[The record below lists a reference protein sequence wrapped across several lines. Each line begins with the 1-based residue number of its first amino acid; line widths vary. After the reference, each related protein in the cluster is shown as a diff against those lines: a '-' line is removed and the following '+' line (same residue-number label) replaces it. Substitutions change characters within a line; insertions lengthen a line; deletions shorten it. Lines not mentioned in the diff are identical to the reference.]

1 MSLVC
6 FIPVLSLSDE
16 VDYWRRR
23 AKKASRNSSSEKD
36 RAELFIKL
44 LEPAAN
50 ECARFESASQL
61 VVSSSKDLASTVEQ
75 AGLGSA
81 LTELLNI
88 LDPVVFDVLD
98 ETWRCLE
105 STATKPFPESRMR
118 ELIQAMGYWVVRVI
132 QYNLGGVTSESHSSN
147 TPVSLLWTHPFSQ
160 VKSGLQLGIEACEQW
175 QKCSNVLTQQIW
187 HRFAPH
193 PWEGSPPD
201 LSYLAQFKS
210 RLNEVKSGLQLG
222 IEACEQ
228 WQKCSNVLTQQI
240 WHRFAPHPWEGS
252 PPDLSY
258 LAQFKSRLNEV
269 LQIRGLYEH
278 LRRLLTDSELG
289 ELGMSAG
296 LGEFLFT
303 QNTST
308 ENSGVPAALRQLA
321 NPLNYN
327 PLTAEQWLIGKSLVD
342 VKFNAAE
349 ERAAIRLRTKL
360 LTGASGDAINGVPY
374 AQWFQLLEFQTP
386 KNGKVEHTT
395 KPWRQ
400 KHVLFVQK
408 LVLADKN
415 NVNLIFHEFH
425 KYQDLIRRSRVSAAL
440 QSERET
446 LLGYLEASVKE
457 FREEFLIGS
466 GSNTDK
472 TTVTGQSIGR
482 STGLVTAKNIPEQVN
497 RMLWAGQLESRAKE
511 DLKLVE
517 CLLSDLAR
525 YPAYKQEVT
534 SLIEEMSCWR
544 REQFESWSRCNL
556 ARLDGQG
563 GPGSLSFDPS
573 RPILNLSTA
582 NGFLE
587 VGFPDALVQLQREVR
602 LLVGLGYAVPMKLIH
617 AADQAEALHRYA
629 IVLKQVAHF
638 YNSIDSQM
646 IPSQQALMLNS
657 AMAFE
662 RLIKSPK
669 TQFRLP
675 PSDGNKPKDLE
686 NAITWNQTEELESYI
701 NQLQNASRQLMMENR
716 KLRKVHFTIM
726 EKIIRLLDVDLLR
739 NQSRWRNELADVR
752 YMLAELA
759 NQGGYPAD
767 HMAPWKAHLDR
778 QLYKVLEY
786 QYRVGLDEINER
798 MPEIRVDMVYQQSR
812 LAFKPPFEE
821 IKAKYY
827 REMRKFIC
835 IPNYFRGVSDLP
847 AMARDVDNSEL
858 PELIFP
864 LILDNQ
870 SNGLRVCYRKA
881 EFLFTRLI
889 ASLDQ
894 FRNWVVLGSV
904 NLDELVDSHCRDLA
918 DFERNFRALKTRG
931 RDAEKLPTEI
941 KIDCVTVNCL
951 PVKNAIEGMLQNLF
965 ETLQTC
971 LRRSIH
977 GELVAADAFLTDALE
992 KLSYRPQTVDE
1003 LSEAKA
1009 REVEFSK
1016 ARSRLVEQVTCAEA
1030 KDRLLRGVAG
1040 SGVQALGATKAKWDK
1055 FQLMMESFRM
1065 MMNEQLEATECAA
1078 PGRLMFQLLQYS
1090 GYRDTNIFVM
1100 KSNVEARTKNYVNSL
1115 EKFASR
1121 WHQLKPGHELLDS
1134 GDREACKA
1142 AIYLVRERQA
1152 EFTELETLRE
1162 SVIRDHVHFE
1172 MTPPSFGLA
1181 EELATDLKTYES
1193 MWSEFEA
1200 FNNGVEEFAKE
1211 DWISFR
1217 TKYYLFDEF
1226 LASWFNKL
1234 RATEV
1239 TPMTVCL
1246 QKAIDQYRELL
1257 PALKWVRGEALSQD
1271 HWIELFRLIG
1281 LPKSI
1286 RLEQLN
1292 FGDLLSVSKSI
1303 VAQSGALKTLT
1314 QRAQAEVVV
1323 REALQEL
1330 DVWGAGAT
1338 FVLTEYIDSSGQ
1350 VLYLVKDW
1358 KDIVSQVGDNM
1369 ALLAS
1374 LQDSPYFDSFA
1385 DRANAWAQRLA
1396 DLDHSLNGLQAVQRR
1411 WVYLEPI
1418 IGRGALPKEAARFL
1432 QVDAEFR
1439 RLLMAIKADNRV
1451 VSLVSGHRANALKEQ
1466 LTNMQTF
1473 TAEPFF
1479 RNCQLNSYRLLDKE
1493 AKLSDA
1499 SCLQKLNI
1507 HALFERVFLNFP
1519 GYSLT
1524 VLKSKQML
1532 QSGSTDSAIEL
1543 SFQETQSGFT
1553 RKRTTRMPPPSDQ
1566 LARCQRALNEYLEE
1580 KRSVFPRFY
1589 FLGDDD
1595 LLEILGQ
1602 ATNPSVVQTHLR
1614 KLFQGIHHVLFEVDG
1629 DNRSNGA
1636 QVKKLKAM
1644 CSLDGEVV
1652 CLQRPIQLTPEVE
1665 LWLGRL
1671 ATGMQATL
1679 NELLAQC
1686 LDAGSIEN
1694 RRKHSL
1700 DPNAY
1705 PGQILTLAEAI
1716 NFSRNVEEALSCGR
1730 LSVLKK
1736 DLQHFDVISSSVFI
1750 LSVQPPFIGL
1760 NNFFF
1765 AMQAQLAAYTSVD
1778 LNALR
1783 STGASADNSLDD
1795 NTVTQTGNLVMAA
1808 KLSTLI
1814 LDTIHMIDVADQL
1827 IQAGAATTRDW
1838 AWQRQLRFYGGPSG
1852 KSSSVS
1858 APRVCMVD
1866 AEFVYTFEYQGN
1878 ARRLVHTPLTDKC
1891 YLTLTQAMRM
1901 GLGGNPYGPAGTGKT
1916 ESVKALGGLMGRQ
1929 VLVFNCDEGIDVRSM
1944 GRILVGIVKCGA
1956 WGCFDEFNRLEE
1968 AVLSAVSM
1976 QIQVI
1981 QDGLRSSSSHIT
1993 LLNRSISLDP
2003 NSGLFI
2009 TLNPAGK
2016 GYGGRQKLPDN
2027 LKQLFRPVAMSQPD
2041 VDLIAEMILFS
2052 EGFRHARLLGRKLV
2066 SVFALARQLLSVQQH
2081 YDWGLRALKTVLHSA
2096 GCLLHA
2102 HQSNHPHA
2110 DPTTRGCATE
2120 SRMVIRAAR
2129 TNTLAKLTCADV
2141 GRFEALLRDQHY
2153 DWGLRAL
2160 KTVLHSA
2167 GCLLHAHQSNH
2178 PHADPTT
2185 RGCATE
2191 SRMVIRAARTNTLA
2205 KLTCA
2210 DVGRFEALLRD
2221 VFPEPELHV
2230 SSSEDPELTTLTEAL
2245 HAVVEENRM
2254 VLVEPQIQKALE
2266 VYEQTKQRMGVVLV
2280 GPSGCGKSTIL
2291 RLLRMALAKVGRP
2304 LRYHVF
2310 NPKAMLRVQLLG
2322 RIDPDTREWTD
2333 GVLTYS
2339 ARCVVKEDS
2348 SQSCWIVCDGDID
2361 PEWVESLNSVLD
2373 DNRLLTLPNGER
2385 IQFGPN
2391 VNFLFETHEL
2401 TQASPATVS
2410 RMGVV
2415 YVSEESTEPRALVGA
2430 WLAQQPEQDRDQL
2443 ELLINQSFYT
2453 CLDWVYQKIPQY
2465 IFIEETT
2472 HKFAE
2477 NSSTAHHQFH
2487 SSWGSSV
2494 RVQVEPKNDFV
2505 LETSPAA
2512 TVFNGLSHLV
2522 GATTTAQFAVG
2533 MIRGLGANLTEASR
2547 EALALQVYEATGE
2560 TPPDPTRPLDVQ
2572 VDKNCPTRLISY
2584 PPGTSIVLLGPGSLS
2599 NTAGGCTEF
2608 SSTSISTDSALA
2620 HAAAD
2625 GLASGYPPLVLTPT
2639 VRRSIDAFR
2648 CWLDDPKARQS
2659 FLLVGP
2665 EGCGKSRLLDYC
2677 FAMFNRSAQV
2687 ATIQCS
2693 AQTTPIHLLEKLS
2706 QCCMTV
2712 TSSTAGTIAGRV
2724 LRPREGERLILYL
2737 RDLNLAKP
2745 DKWGSC
2751 QLTAFLQQL
2760 LTYHGYYDP
2769 VNLEFV
2775 GVEGIQFVGSIT
2787 PATTSAGLG
2796 RHLLSPRFTSAL
2808 RLTVITYPERDQL
2821 ISIYTCLL
2829 QAVVH
2834 SHLAANCT
2842 SVCDSRASKYT
2853 VQAHSTKT
2861 PPLLNPVRLHMMSSI
2876 MVQLLD
2882 SVQQQFR
2889 ADEHA
2894 HCVFTPHLLTRWT
2907 AGLLRYELNGSVNNL
2922 WAAFGQEAR
2931 CVLRNRLPGERA
2943 RSQFDTLFSGLV
2955 YSNLSST
2962 TTHGEFSGGDEIQ
2975 TILKFATGE
2984 VDELYDFCGESESPR
2999 GKSSEEAGWFVTW
3012 GAKEAAPPGSPIPLH
3027 GRPLGFMVMSH
3038 IREVCER
3045 GLTQIAREQCPKAA
3059 ELALFPEFIDLI
3071 CRIERVLTRPAGSLL
3086 LAGRSGIGRRSA
3098 LNLVTHLHQFEVHRL
3113 RVGRD
3118 YTVRHF
3124 VGDVKVACQAAGI
3137 DSQPTVLLIEDHQ
3150 LTHDAMLEIINSL
3163 LACGEASGLFTADE
3177 LEALATNT
3185 PPTGGVSLR
3194 EAAAEASHR
3203 GPISSFFAQRVR
3215 ANLHFVIVLDVD
3227 DSDQLT
3233 ARLRANPSA
3242 YKHCEVQ
3249 WVDNWTRNS
3258 LLNLPKLLIS
3268 AVRVLPNVE
3277 ELCQAFTSLHNT
3289 APHLYMATPRRYLA
3303 LCAAYAG
3310 IEQTH
3315 RSKLEARASRLQAGL
3330 AKLKEARRR
3339 VCQLKKSAAEQGE
3352 QLAEKQTAA
3361 DKALEQISAAMQGAA
3376 EQRTEMENL
3385 RSRVAEESR
3394 DLERRKAA
3402 IDTELS
3408 EIEPLVQQ
3416 ARAAVGSIRP
3426 EALSEIRALRAP
3438 PDVIRD
3444 ILEGVLLLMG
3454 IRDTSWVSMRGF
3466 LAKRGVQ
3473 EEILT
3478 FDARKI
3484 SAELRTSVEKLLAKN
3499 QDSFDPKIAKRASV
3513 AAAPLATWV
3522 RANVK
3527 YATVLE
3533 RIAPLEAEQAQL
3545 QGSLSQ
3551 AESSLK
3557 ALAEELAGVDARVGQ
3572 LRAVFEQHT
3581 AEATRLKVE
3590 LDRAKETLA
3599 SAEALVGEL
3608 EGEHARW
3615 KKQVNEL
3622 TVKLTALPP
3631 LALLSAAFITY
3642 LSASPEHVRK
3652 SQMCEWVRQL
3662 TALGMTIPNES
3673 LYLQAS
3679 SDPNHFGEAKGFD
3692 VLRFLTTEREQLV
3705 WRNQGLPS
3713 DQLSIENAVVILETG
3728 MCPFIVDPSSRALN
3742 WLKQHLRERKV
3753 EVVSQRSANFTTT
3766 LELAVRFGKSLI
3778 IQEVDE
3784 IEPILFPLLSGSLI
3798 FQGGRSTV
3806 LLGDKTVDYHP
3817 DFRLFLCTRQ
3827 TPTSIGTIRPA
3838 SASSLVTVVNFVTT
3852 RAGLVNQLL
3861 AASLHHERPQMEEK
3875 RQNLVREE
3883 ERMKLELAKLEDD
3896 LLEAL
3901 ANAHGNILEN
3911 KELLL
3916 SLNKTKQSSMTISDS
3931 LKESSRLQAELD
3943 KERDVFY
3950 PLAEA
3955 GSRVYFAL
3963 TELVKINWMYQFS
3976 LNSFLHL
3983 FEKALEAV
3991 YDPSLPTAGKVAF
4004 LHKRLE
4010 ALAFAH
4016 VSQALF
4022 KADRPMFTM
4031 HMARCL
4037 RPEAITEEE
4046 WQFFTGVTVTDPQID
4061 TKSAPS
4067 WLDPDRVR
4075 DVLRFKAALP
4085 AIYSALRLDEARIWS
4100 GWMSHHSDGGLPP
4113 PANLQSAQL
4122 TPFQLDVLAV
4132 QALRPDRLQTAMLQ
4146 FANRC
4151 LDLPHLGSSTVN
4163 LSRLYEHETRAT
4175 EPILLLISPGADPS
4189 QELAEAAAA
4198 RFGNR
4203 KDSIS
4208 LADSHYRQ
4216 VAMGQGQADLAI
4228 SELHAAAEAG
4238 DWLCLK
4244 NLHLVIPWLPTL
4256 EKEIN
4261 SLLLDEQVSAN
4272 DISNRKNTGDG
4283 IMHVHQNFR
4292 LWLTAE
4298 PHAGFP
4304 SALLQTCL
4312 KVAYEAPP
4320 GLKRNLRRTYE
4331 SWTRSYL
4338 AQGNS
4343 SNRATTLAALAWF
4356 HAVVQERRNY
4366 IPQGWTK
4373 FYEFS
4378 YADLRA
4384 AADVIDRLLLPSGSK
4399 TIVKDVWA
4407 WIHGL
4412 FEGTVYGGRMD
4423 NQSDV
4428 LVLQSYLVQ
4437 MFSDET
4443 LRSLKL
4449 GPLRLPGT
4457 TELKDYTTLIESL
4470 PDYDQPSNFNLP
4482 TNIDRSAQ
4490 RSAANR
4496 VIAQLRLLG
4505 RTVGKTSKF
4514 DKVLWSQELGP
4525 ILVLWKKLNQG
4536 APLLQ
4541 RSASTNPESSKLRSA
4556 MSTTLKTSSL
4566 SGISKESPVVEF
4578 LRLELNNALHL
4589 VHTVHAGL
4597 AGLSR
4602 TCRGTQLLTTALR
4615 QLAESLLHGET
4626 PDSWLAEWP
4635 EGPEDPVSFLRDLVA
4650 KAIAVQNLMKLAE
4663 TKQFLRANSPP
4674 IDLADLFRP
4683 TTFLNAVR
4691 QQTARQLGVAIDTLK
4706 LVCAWPGQSN
4716 QSSTLSEGHIPI
4728 RIAKLKLEGAVFESD
4743 QLAPSQP
4750 ESPSLVYLPE
4760 LTLIWIEQDM
4770 PDFIR
4775 IEASISLPVYLDSA
4789 RQHLVTYLRVPCP
4802 TGTQN
4807 QWIQAGTALLL
4818 TSL

>member
-1 MSLVC
+1 MMKLSNFLKVERLGMGLCADVCSETVKLQQVRLDCRSSTGDPKLQTVISDLMSNLAT
-6 FIPVLSLSDE
+6 FLKEYTSSYSASVLSLSDE

-210 RLNEVKSGLQLG
+210 RLNEV
-222 IEACEQ
+222 
-228 WQKCSNVLTQQI
+228 
-240 WHRFAPHPWEGS
+240 
-252 PPDLSY
+252 
-258 LAQFKSRLNEV
+258 

-360 LTGASGDAINGVPY
+360 LTGASGD
-374 AQWFQLLEFQTP
+374 
-386 KNGKVEHTT
+386 
-395 KPWRQ
+395 
-400 KHVLFVQK
+400 
-408 LVLADKN
+408 VLADKN

-1065 MMNEQLEATECAA
+1065 MMNEQLE
-1078 PGRLMFQLLQYS
+1078 
-1090 GYRDTNIFVM
+1090 VM

-1396 DLDHSLNGLQAVQRR
+1396 DLDHNLNGLQAVQRR
-1411 WVYLEPI
+1411 WIYLEPI
-1418 IGRGALPKEAARFL
+1418 IGRGALPKEAARFS

-1466 LTNMQTF
+1466 LTNMQ
-1473 TAEPFF
+1473 
-1479 RNCQLNSYRLLDKE
+1479 
-1493 AKLSDA
+1493 
-1499 SCLQKLNI
+1499 
-1507 HALFERVFLNFP
+1507 
-1519 GYSLT
+1519 
-1524 VLKSKQML
+1524 
-1532 QSGSTDSAIEL
+1532 
-1543 SFQETQSGFT
+1543 
-1553 RKRTTRMPPPSDQ
+1553 DQ

-1716 NFSRNVEEALSCGR
+1716 SFSRNVEEALSCGR

-1736 DLQHFDVISSSVFI
+1736 DL
-1750 LSVQPPFIGL
+1750 
-1760 NNFFF
+1760 
-1765 AMQAQLAAYTSVD
+1765 QAQLAAYTSVD

-1852 KSSSVS
+1852 KSSSLS

-1976 QIQVI
+1976 QIQ
-1981 QDGLRSSSSHIT
+1981 
-1993 LLNRSISLDP
+1993 
-2003 NSGLFI
+2003 
-2009 TLNPAGK
+2009 
-2016 GYGGRQKLPDN
+2016 
-2027 LKQLFRPVAMSQPD
+2027 
-2041 VDLIAEMILFS
+2041 
-2052 EGFRHARLLGRKLV
+2052 
-2066 SVFALARQLLSVQQH
+2066 
-2081 YDWGLRALKTVLHSA
+2081 
-2096 GCLLHA
+2096 
-2102 HQSNHPHA
+2102 
-2110 DPTTRGCATE
+2110 
-2120 SRMVIRAAR
+2120 
-2129 TNTLAKLTCADV
+2129 
-2141 GRFEALLRDQHY
+2141 QHY

-2453 CLDWVYQKIPQY
+2453 CLDWVYQK
-2465 IFIEETT
+2465 
-2472 HKFAE
+2472 
-2477 NSSTAHHQFH
+2477 
-2487 SSWGSSV
+2487 
-2494 RVQVEPKNDFV
+2494 NDFV

-2659 FLLVGP
+2659 FLLVGS

-4775 IEASISLPVYLDSA
+4775 TEASISLPVYLDSA

>member
-1 MSLVC
+1 MGEK
-6 FIPVLSLSDE
+6 FIFRVVSGYLEKESSDFECVNKECIQTFLEEPSVVFLSCKRTNDNKITFTNQVESVRDGAMHLIFLKMEPVMITQENIQTTVTVSSVTGSAVHNFYQYLKELYAPLFLKLDCRSSTGDPKMQTVISELISNLASFLKEYTSSHSVSILSLSDE
-16 VDYWRRR
+16 VNYWRRR

-36 RAELFIKL
+36 RAELFMKL

-61 VVSSSKDLASTVEQ
+61 VMSSSKDFASTVEQ
-75 AGLGSA
+75 TGLGSV

-105 STATKPFPESRMR
+105 PAATKPFPESRMR
-118 ELIQAMGYWVVRVI
+118 ELIEAMGYWVVRVI
-132 QYNLGGVTSESHSSN
+132 QYNLGGITSENRSSN

-160 VKSGLQLGIEACEQW
+160 VKSGLQLGIDVCEQW

-187 HRFAPH
+187 RRFTPH
-193 PWEGSPPD
+193 PWEGS
-201 LSYLAQFKS
+201 
-210 RLNEVKSGLQLG
+210 
-222 IEACEQ
+222 
-228 WQKCSNVLTQQI
+228 
-240 WHRFAPHPWEGS
+240 H
-252 PPDLSY
+252 PDLSY

-278 LRRLLTDSELG
+278 LRRLLTDSELV

-303 QNTST
+303 QNSGT
-308 ENSGVPAALRQLA
+308 ENSEVPAALRQLA

-327 PLTAEQWLIGKSLVD
+327 PYTAEQWLIGKSLVD
-342 VKFNAAE
+342 MKFNAAE

-360 LTGASGDAINGVPY
+360 LTGASGD
-374 AQWFQLLEFQTP
+374 
-386 KNGKVEHTT
+386 
-395 KPWRQ
+395 
-400 KHVLFVQK
+400 VLS
-408 LVLADKN
+408 DKN
-415 NVNLIFHEFH
+415 NVNLILHEFH
-425 KYQDLIRRSRVSAAL
+425 KYQDLIRRPRVSAAL

-472 TTVTGQSIGR
+472 TAVTGR
-482 STGLVTAKNIPEQVN
+482 SSGLVTAKNIPEQVN
-497 RMLWAGQLESRAKE
+497 RMLWAGQLESRARE
-511 DLKLVE
+511 DLEFVE
-517 CLLSDLAR
+517 SLLSDLAR

-534 SLIEEMSCWR
+534 SLIEEMSSWR
-544 REQFESWSRCNL
+544 REQFESWSRSNL

-573 RPILNLSTA
+573 RPILNLSAA
-582 NGFLE
+582 NGCLE
-587 VGFPDALVQLQREVR
+587 VGFPEALVQLQREVR

-669 TQFRLP
+669 THFRLP
-675 PSDGNKPKDLE
+675 PSDGNQPKE
-686 NAITWNQTEELESYI
+686 TGNTITWNQTEELESYI
-701 NQLQNASRQLMMENR
+701 NQLQTASRQLMMENR
-716 KLRKVHFTIM
+716 KLRKVHFTVM

-752 YMLAELA
+752 YMLTELA

-786 QYRVGLDEINER
+786 QYRIGLDEINER

-827 REMRKFIC
+827 REIRKFIC

-847 AMARDVDNSEL
+847 VMARDMDNSEL

-931 RDAEKLPTEI
+931 RDAEKLPAEI

-977 GELVAADAFLTDALE
+977 GELVAADAFLTDALD

-1065 MMNEQLEATECAA
+1065 MMNEQLE
-1078 PGRLMFQLLQYS
+1078 
-1090 GYRDTNIFVM
+1090 VM

-1142 AIYLVRERQA
+1142 AIHLVRERQT
-1152 EFTELETLRE
+1152 EFTELEALRE

-1172 MTPPSFGLA
+1172 MTPPSFELA

-1200 FNNGVEEFAKE
+1200 FNKGIEEFARE

-1234 RATEV
+1234 RAAEV

-1303 VAQSGALKTLT
+1303 VAQSAALKTLT

-1350 VLYLVKDW
+1350 MLSLIKDW

-1418 IGRGALPKEAARFL
+1418 IGRGALPKEAARFS
-1432 QVDAEFR
+1432 QVDVEFR

-1451 VSLVSGHRANALKEQ
+1451 VSLVAGHRANALKEQ
-1466 LTNMQTF
+1466 LTNMQ
-1473 TAEPFF
+1473 
-1479 RNCQLNSYRLLDKE
+1479 
-1493 AKLSDA
+1493 
-1499 SCLQKLNI
+1499 
-1507 HALFERVFLNFP
+1507 
-1519 GYSLT
+1519 
-1524 VLKSKQML
+1524 
-1532 QSGSTDSAIEL
+1532 
-1543 SFQETQSGFT
+1543 
-1553 RKRTTRMPPPSDQ
+1553 DQ

-1614 KLFQGIHHVLFEVDG
+1614 KLFQGIHHVMFEVDG
-1629 DNRSNGA
+1629 DNRAGGV
-1636 QVKKLKAM
+1636 QVKKLKTM

-1652 CLQRPIQLTPEVE
+1652 CLQKPIQLTPEVE

-1671 ATGMQATL
+1671 AAGMQATL
-1679 NELLAQC
+1679 SELLAQC
-1686 LDAGSIEN
+1686 LNAGSVEN
-1694 RRKHSL
+1694 RGKHSL

-1705 PGQILTLAEAI
+1705 PGQILALAEAI
-1716 NFSRNVEEALSCGR
+1716 NFSRNTEEALSCGR

-1736 DLQHFDVISSSVFI
+1736 DL
-1750 LSVQPPFIGL
+1750 
-1760 NNFFF
+1760 
-1765 AMQAQLAAYTSVD
+1765 QAQLAAYTSVD

-1783 STGASADNSLDD
+1783 STGASADNAQENNAL
-1795 NTVTQTGNLVMAA
+1795 TQTGNRVIAA
-1808 KLSTLI
+1808 KLSALI
-1814 LDTIHMIDVADQL
+1814 LDTIHMIDVVDQL
-1827 IQAGAATTRDW
+1827 IHAGAATTRDW
-1838 AWQRQLRFYGGPSG
+1838 AWQRQLRFYEGSSG
-1852 KSSSVS
+1852 RSSSLS

-2081 YDWGLRALKTVLHSA
+2081 YDWGLRALKTVLHGA

-2102 HQSNHPHA
+2102 HQSNHPDA

-2129 TNTLAKLTCADV
+2129 TNTLAKLTSADV
-2141 GRFEALLRDQHY
+2141 GRFEALLY
-2153 DWGLRAL
+2153 
-2160 KTVLHSA
+2160 
-2167 GCLLHAHQSNH
+2167 
-2178 PHADPTT
+2178 
-2185 RGCATE
+2185 
-2191 SRMVIRAARTNTLA
+2191 
-2205 KLTCA
+2205 
-2210 DVGRFEALLRD
+2210 D
-2221 VFPEPELHV
+2221 VFPEAELHV
-2230 SSSEDPELTTLTEAL
+2230 SSSEEPELTMLTEAL

-2430 WLAQQPEQDRDQL
+2430 WLAQQPEEDRDQL

-2453 CLDWVYQKIPQY
+2453 CLDWVYQ
-2465 IFIEETT
+2465 
-2472 HKFAE
+2472 
-2477 NSSTAHHQFH
+2477 
-2487 SSWGSSV
+2487 
-2494 RVQVEPKNDFV
+2494 KNDFV

-2522 GATTTAQFAVG
+2522 GATTPAQFAVG
-2533 MIRGLGANLTEASR
+2533 MIRGLGANLTETSR
-2547 EALALQVYEATGE
+2547 EALALQVYEVTGE

-2572 VDKNCPTRLISY
+2572 VDKNCPSRLISY

-2608 SSTSISTDSALA
+2608 SSTNISTDSAFA

-2625 GLASGYPPLVLTPT
+2625 GLASGYPPLVLTPA

-2829 QAVVH
+2829 QTVVH
-2834 SHLAANCT
+2834 SHLAT
-2842 SVCDSRASKYT
+2842 KDTFVCDSRASKYT

-2861 PPLLNPVRLHMMSSI
+2861 PPLLNPVRLHIMASI

-2882 SVQQQFR
+2882 NVQQQFR

-2907 AGLLRYELNGSVNNL
+2907 AGLLRYELNGSVSNL

-2943 RSQFDTLFSGLV
+2943 RRQFDTLLSGLV
-2955 YSNLSST
+2955 YSNLSNT

-2984 VDELYDFCGESESPR
+2984 VDELHDFCGESENLSD
-2999 GKSSEEAGWFVTW
+2999 KSSEQAGWFVSW
-3012 GAKEAAPPGSPIPLH
+3012 GAKESAPPGSPMPPH
-3027 GRPLGFMVMSH
+3027 GRPLGFMPMSH
-3038 IREVCER
+3038 IKEVCER
-3045 GLTQIAREQCPKAA
+3045 GLTQISREQCPKAA
-3059 ELALFPEFIDLI
+3059 GLALFPEFIDLI
-3071 CRIERVLTRPAGSLL
+3071 CRIERALTRPAGSLL

-3098 LNLVTHLHQFEVHRL
+3098 LNLVAHLHQFAVHRL
-3113 RVGRD
+3113 RAGCD

-3215 ANLHFVIVLDVD
+3215 ANLHFVIILDVD

-3233 ARLRANPSA
+3233 ARLRANPST

-3277 ELCQAFTSLHNT
+3277 KFCQAFTSLHNT

-3303 LCAAYAG
+3303 LCAAYAQ

-3330 AKLKEARRR
+3330 AKLKEARQR

-3385 RSRVAEESR
+3385 RNRVAEESKN
-3394 DLERRKAA
+3394 LERRKAA

-3484 SAELRTSVEKLLAKN
+3484 STELRTSVEKLLAKN

-3513 AAAPLATWV
+3513 AAAPLANWV

-3545 QGSLSQ
+3545 QASLSQ
-3551 AESSLK
+3551 AESALK
-3557 ALAEELAGVDARVGQ
+3557 GLAEELAGVDDRVGQ

-3615 KKQVNEL
+3615 KKQINEL
-3622 TVKLTALPP
+3622 TVQLTALPP

-3642 LSASPEHVRK
+3642 LSASPEDVRK

-3673 LYLQAS
+3673 LYMQAS
-3679 SDPNHFGEAKGFD
+3679 SDPSHFDETKGFD

-3713 DQLSIENAVVILETG
+3713 DQLSTENAVVILEWINEMTGTG

-3753 EVVSQRSANFTTT
+3753 EVVSQRSSNFTTT

-3784 IEPILFPLLSGSLI
+3784 IEPILFPLLSGSLV

-3861 AASLHHERPQMEEK
+3861 AASLHHERPQMEER

-3911 KELLL
+3911 KELLH

-4004 LHKRLE
+4004 LQKRLE
-4010 ALAFAH
+4010 ALTFAH

-4046 WQFFTGVTVTDPQID
+4046 WQFFTGLTVTDPQID
-4061 TKSAPS
+4061 TKSVPS

-4100 GWMSHHSDGGLPP
+4100 GWMSHHRDGGLPP
-4113 PANLQSAQL
+4113 PASLQSAQL

-4198 RFGNR
+4198 RFGNQ
-4203 KDSIS
+4203 KDSSS

-4261 SLLLDEQVSAN
+4261 SLLLSEQVSAN
-4272 DISNRKNTGDG
+4272 EISNKKNTGDG
-4283 IMHVHQNFR
+4283 PVHIHQNFR

-4356 HAVVQERRNY
+4356 HAVVQERRSY

-4399 TIVKDVWA
+4399 AVVKDVWA

-4428 LVLQSYLVQ
+4428 LVLQSYLAQ

-4457 TELKDYTTLIESL
+4457 TDLKDYTTLIESL

-4482 TNIDRSAQ
+4482 ANIDRSAQ

-4496 VIAQLRLLG
+4496 VIAQLRLLS

-4514 DKVLWSQELGP
+4514 DKAVWSQELGP

-4541 RSASTNPESSKLRSA
+4541 RSTSANPESSKLRSA
-4556 MSTTLKTSSL
+4556 MSTTLKMSSL

-4578 LRLELNNALHL
+4578 LRLELHNALHL

-4602 TCRGTQLLTTALR
+4602 ACRGTQLVTAALR

-4635 EGPEDPVSFLRDLVA
+4635 EGPEEPVSFLRDLVA
-4650 KAIAVQNLMKLAE
+4650 KAVAVQNLMNLAE
-4663 TKQFLRANSPP
+4663 TKQFLQANSPP

-4683 TTFLNAVR
+4683 TTFLNSVR
-4691 QQTARQLGVAIDTLK
+4691 QQTGRQLGVAIDTLK

-4716 QSSTLSEGHIPI
+4716 QSSRLSEGHIPI
-4728 RIAKLKLEGAVFESD
+4728 RIAKLKLEGAAFESD

-4760 LTLIWIEQDM
+4760 LTLVWIEQDM
-4770 PDFIR
+4770 PDFLHT
-4775 IEASISLPVYLDSA
+4775 EASISLPVYLDSA

-4802 TGTQN
+4802 IGTQN